1 MGGADDDI
9 PIPDIPVHFYVII
22 GCVAV
27 SLALSQI
34 LGLWLT
40 GFKEPTPTGPVY
52 VRTTRTLHDK
62 PSESTLVGVGDAV
75 TGALSMDATGRES
88 GEVGES
94 VEGKKVGEVEKIKE
108 EGDIKEDNKETE
120 DIKEDNESGEIREP
134 DGIKEKP
141 EV

>member
-9 PIPDIPVHFYVII
+9 PIPDIPVHVYVII

-52 VRTTRTLHDK
+52 VSTARTLHDK

-75 TGALSMDATGRES
+75 TGALSMDATGREA

-94 VEGKKVGEVEKIKE
+94 VEGKKAGEVEKIKE

-120 DIKEDNESGEIREP
+120 DIKEDNESGGIREP

>member
-9 PIPDIPVHFYVII
+9 PIPDIPVHVYVII

-75 TGALSMDATGRES
+75 TGALSIDRK
-88 GEVGES
+88 S
-94 VEGKKVGEVEKIKE
+94 VV
-108 EGDIKEDNKETE
+108 
-120 DIKEDNESGEIREP
+120 
-134 DGIKEKP
+134 
-141 EV
+141 